1 MQEREDG
8 REEKRKG
15 REDRGTRQE
24 KEEEMGEVGTREED
38 ILVDGRDH
46 LSYCGV
52 AGLLLLLPVV
62 LSLFPRRG
70 EKTQRQQHRH

>member
-1 MQEREDG
+1 MVQEREDG

-24 KEEEMGEVGTREED
+24 KEEEMGEVGKREED

-46 LSYCGV
+46 LS
-52 AGLLLLLPVV
+52 
-62 LSLFPRRG
+62 
-70 EKTQRQQHRH
+70 